1 MVEFIQPIQIYSFSV
16 PTTISNVTHVLLRAP
31 HSPTSWCFLTHQ
43 GPHSPSLPFSQHQ
56 DIQHTINPQDVPPP
70 PEMTTFSTETA
81 FFTCVYTP
89 PGVPQLLFKR
99 AKWSYREMH
108 AQKTYGKA
116 TLSDNAQK
124 NEAINTA
131 ERQVKRKK
139 KICTHPS
146 FGFGY

>member
-1 MVEFIQPIQIYSFSV
+1 
-16 PTTISNVTHVLLRAP
+16 
-31 HSPTSWCFLTHQ
+31 
-43 GPHSPSLPFSQHQ
+43 
-56 DIQHTINPQDVPPP
+56 
-70 PEMTTFSTETA
+70 
-81 FFTCVYTP
+81 
-89 PGVPQLLFKR
+89 
-99 AKWSYREMH
+99 MH